1 MINNNQRIYIL
12 FEEYSNIYKDRDQK
26 ISKFTRIQTMQVML
40 SSHHEIRNEYLKV
53 SGKSPVFAN

>member
-1 MINNNQRIYIL
+1 MINNNQRICIL

-40 SSHHEIRNEYLKV
+40 SGHHELRNQYLKV
-53 SGKSPVFAN
+53 SGNSPVFGN

>member
-1 MINNNQRIYIL
+1 MINNNQSIDIL

-26 ISKFTRIQTMQVML
+26 ISKFTRSQTMQVML
-40 SSHHEIRNEYLKV
+40 SGHHEIRNEYLKV